1 MEYGSTPNNCLGV
14 LGGILPLAERFAYLK
29 FRYLFAAFYRLGHLL
44 RERFG
49 VLGALNIGFCIGG
62 YYDALSLDMVPS
74 ESFTRHELPAFL
86 GIPLVDVHL
95 PYLKETC

>member
-14 LGGILPLAERFAYLK
+14 LGGILPLAEK
-29 FRYLFAAFYRLGHLL
+29 F
-44 RERFG
+44 
-49 VLGALNIGFCIGG
+49 G